1 MITASEFETYFR
13 SYFDQLYRLANS
25 MLGDA
30 EESRD
35 AVHEVFAQ
43 LWDSQPTIASGKMR
57 DYLKRAT
64 CNHCLNVIKHNA
76 RFDALRNS
84 YINELKYG
92 LVRDSFDW
100 ELWTQIQHFIQTETP
115 PRTQQAMNLCFG
127 EKMTYKEAAQ
137 RMGVGVEA
145 INKHIVTGL
154 RLLREKFRN
163 KNNQL

>member
-13 SYFDQLYRLANS
+13 TYFVQLYRLAKS

-35 AVHEVFAQ
+35 VVHEVFAH
-43 LWDSQPTIASGKMR
+43 LWETQPKIEPGKMR
-57 DYLKRAT
+57 DYLMRAT
-64 CNHCLNVIKHNA
+64 CNRCLNQIKHNK
-76 RFDALRNS
+76 RFEALRPT
-84 YINELKYG
+84 YINELKYS
-92 LVRDSFDW
+92 LQREHFDW
-100 ELWTQIQHFIQTETP
+100 ELWNQIQNYIQTEIP
-115 PRTQQAMNLCFG
+115 PRTQEAMNLCFG
-127 EKMTYKEAAQ
+127 EDMSYREAASK
-137 RMGVGVEA
+137 MGVGIDA